1 MAHQAAWQWMTFA
14 ATRLERKS
22 VMNHLRRS
30 LGLLAGGAFALL
42 ALIASAPAALATRV
56 PPGPAGTT
64 GVTPVP
70 APTVHVITTG
80 GMAGWQ
86 ITLIALASALLAAA
100 AAVLLDRAW
109 ATHHAAPR
117 TTA

>member
-1 MAHQAAWQWMTFA
+1 M
-14 ATRLERKS
+14 
-22 VMNHLRRS
+22 
-30 LGLLAGGAFALL
+30 
-42 ALIASAPAALATRV
+42 
-56 PPGPAGTT
+56 
-64 GVTPVP
+64 P

-86 ITLIALASALLAAA
+86 INLIALAAALVAAT

-109 ATHHAAPR
+109 ASHHTARR

>member
-1 MAHQAAWQWMTFA
+1 M
-14 ATRLERKS
+14 K
-22 VMNHLRRS
+22 HLRRF

-42 ALIASAPAALATRV
+42 TLAAAAPAALP

-70 APTVHVITTG
+70 ATTVHVITTG

-86 ITLIALASALLAAA
+86 ITLIALAAALLAAT

-109 ATHHAAPR
+109 ATHRATPR
-117 TTA
+117 ATA